1 MIEISHAPIDVTMR
15 EKGEMPEEEDEEGTI
30 YLTEVEEEWDLS
42 KYRGIG
48 WDE

>member
-1 MIEISHAPIDVTMR
+1 MR
-15 EKGEMPEEEDEEGTI
+15 EKGEMPEEEEQAGTI
-30 YLTEVEEEWDLS
+30 YLNEVEEEWDLS